1 MLGKIMRLATI
12 TSLLAISLTGAS
24 LAVELRNT
32 PYLPSLKPSTPP
44 ILGSNNSLNRPSPR
58 HIALLWLNH
67 LPRQRKLYFGK
78 RHPDLQEWRAS

>member
-44 ILGSNNSLNRPSPR
+44 ILGSNNSLNRPAPA
-58 HIALLWLNH
+58 H
-67 LPRQRKLYFGK
+67 
-78 RHPDLQEWRAS
+78 RAAMAQPSAATAETIFRETAS

>member
-44 ILGSNNSLNRPSPR
+44 ILGSNNSLNRPAPGTSR
-58 HIALLWLNH
+58 CYGSTICR
-67 LPRQRKLYFGK
+67 RQRKLYFGK